1 MKTAFAAIAVAALVL
16 AACGNKS
23 SHATCVDN
31 TSAANYAAKFLE
43 DEAAALK
50 SGKLTKEKRDEM
62 ELEILRAKPD
72 SDDVGAYCV
81 IYDGL
86 RKKYGI

>member
-1 MKTAFAAIAVAALVL
+1 MKTALAAIAIAALAL
-16 AACGNKS
+16 SACGSKS

-31 TSAANYAAKFLE
+31 TSAANYAAKFME
-43 DEAAALK
+43 DKDAALK

-62 ELEILRAKPD
+62 EMEILRAKPD

-81 IYDGL
+81 LYDAL